1 MKQFLWV
8 MQDELGLHARVA
20 GDLVKCVN
28 SCTSKVTLEKG
39 GKQADASRLFAVMA
53 LCVKQGEEITV
64 SVEGPQEEQDSAML
78 QEFFRDNM

>member
-53 LCVKQGEEITV
+53 LSSMKLPTLFIELSTFCPALSLVV
-64 SVEGPQEEQDSAML
+64 CALFSA
-78 QEFFRDNM
+78 

>member
-39 GKQADASRLFAVMA
+39 GKQADGAVCQA
-53 LCVKQGEEITV
+53 G
-64 SVEGPQEEQDSAML
+64 
-78 QEFFRDNM
+78 